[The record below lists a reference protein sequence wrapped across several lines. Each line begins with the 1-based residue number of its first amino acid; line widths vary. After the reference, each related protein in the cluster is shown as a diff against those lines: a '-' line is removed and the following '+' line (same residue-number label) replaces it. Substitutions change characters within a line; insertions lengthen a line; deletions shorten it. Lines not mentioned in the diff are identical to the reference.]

1 MKNTNNTASQLN
13 TSIGPYGD
21 CPPRSVVE
29 REARWKQTDSGEAN
43 IARQIAK
50 FGAEKVRLGGW
61 NGKAKN
67 RLGQK
72 IVEVFC

>member
-1 MKNTNNTASQLN
+1 MKNTNNTPSDLN
-13 TSIGPYGD
+13 ISIGLCGD

-50 FGAEKVRLGGW
+50 FGAENVRVGGY
-61 NGKAKN
+61 NGKAEN